1 MESLL
6 LIWKDPKT
14 RTRYKIGRLEK
25 NEENFIFEYV
35 DPELSTALRNNFT
48 IYPGFP
54 DLNKVYV
61 APDLFPNI
69 SGRLPNKTRNDYI
82 EILNFYDLDKSASDF
97 EILKKTRGRLIT
109 DNFEF
114 VPAFNKNKLEFEVA
128 GTRYSKQLEKYKK
141 LITVNLDLSLELTNY
156 NGEPAIKII
165 TNVDNKKIELG
176 YVPRYY
182 AKEIADL
189 LENGVK
195 YSAMIKNVRFNQYN
209 PDEHITAV
217 VKLLFD

>member
-1 MESLL
+1 M
-6 LIWKDPKT
+6 
-14 RTRYKIGRLEK
+14 
-25 NEENFIFEYV
+25 
-35 DPELSTALRNNFT
+35 
-48 IYPGFP
+48 
-54 DLNKVYV
+54 
-61 APDLFPNI
+61 
-69 SGRLPNKTRNDYI
+69 
-82 EILNFYDLDKSASDF
+82 
-97 EILKKTRGRLIT
+97 KKTRGRLIT

>member
-1 MESLL
+1 M
-6 LIWKDPKT
+6 
-14 RTRYKIGRLEK
+14 
-25 NEENFIFEYV
+25 
-35 DPELSTALRNNFT
+35 
-48 IYPGFP
+48 
-54 DLNKVYV
+54 
-61 APDLFPNI
+61 
-69 SGRLPNKTRNDYI
+69 
-82 EILNFYDLDKSASDF
+82 
-97 EILKKTRGRLIT
+97 
-109 DNFEF
+109 
-114 VPAFNKNKLEFEVA
+114 
-128 GTRYSKQLEKYKK
+128 
-141 LITVNLDLSLELTNY
+141 DLSLELTNY